1 MTILGHESSC
11 ITDNFGH
18 ALEVLVSGCPDPF
31 WDDVRRHVTAWLII
45 SSVASVGYL
54 AVQVPIRL
62 DRVLNNQEGFT
73 LELQEFKAALKDLEV
88 RVARQEQSR
97 QR

>member
-1 MTILGHESSC
+1 MTILGHE
-11 ITDNFGH
+11 ITRTADAVAH
-18 ALEVLVSGCPDPF
+18 MLEVLVSGCPDPF

-62 DRVLNNQEGFT
+62 DRVLTNQEGFAV
-73 LELQEFKAALKDLEV
+73 ELQEFKAALKDLEV
-88 RVARQEQSR
+88 RMVRQEQ
-97 QR
+97 QQ